1 MSFER
6 FEAFENSRKAALV
19 LADGTVFE
27 GRGFGAEGSVI
38 GEIVFTTAM
47 TGYQET
53 LTDPSYCGQIVT
65 QTFPLIGNYG
75 VNKIDPESNGSAVS
89 GYIVRECCDAP
100 SNFRCEG
107 DLDSYLKGLN
117 IVGICDIDT
126 RRLTRIIRE
135 SGVMNGAIVSG
146 NFDKDKLLE
155 DIRAYKVGEAVPKV
169 SVKEKEYYPAENGK
183 YNVVLMDYGYKFNI
197 RRELVK
203 RGCNVTVMP
212 YNATADEIKA
222 LNPDGIM
229 LSNGPGDPADN
240 IASIN
245 TLKEL
250 ISAKIPTFGICL
262 GHQLL
267 ALANGAKTE
276 KLKYGHRG
284 GNQPV
289 KDLALDKTFITSQ
302 NHGYAVIGDS
312 VPESAGKVSH
322 INGNDGTCE
331 GVRYTNAPAFT
342 VQFHPEACGG
352 PRDTSYLFDEFIKL
366 MGKLE
371 VTSNAVKK

>member
-1 MSFER
+1 MS
-6 FEAFENSRKAALV
+6 
-19 LADGTVFE
+19 
-27 GRGFGAEGSVI
+27 
-38 GEIVFTTAM
+38 
-47 TGYQET
+47 
-53 LTDPSYCGQIVT
+53 
-65 QTFPLIGNYG
+65 
-75 VNKIDPESNGSAVS
+75 
-89 GYIVRECCDAP
+89 
-100 SNFRCEG
+100 
-107 DLDSYLKGLN
+107 
-117 IVGICDIDT
+117 
-126 RRLTRIIRE
+126 
-135 SGVMNGAIVSG
+135 
-146 NFDKDKLLE
+146 
-155 DIRAYKVGEAVPKV
+155 KV

-222 LNPDGIM
+222 LSPDGIM
-229 LSNGPGDPADN
+229 LSNGPGDPTDN
-240 IASIN
+240 ARSIE
-245 TLKEL
+245 TLREL
-250 ISAKIPTFGICL
+250 IPARIPTFGICL

-312 VPESAGKVSH
+312 VSAEVGAVSH

-352 PRDTSYLFDEFIKL
+352 PHDTSYLFDEFIKL
-366 MGKLE
+366 MIDQKPSRG
-371 VTSNAVKK
+371 SA

>member
-1 MSFER
+1 MLFEGK
-6 FEAFENSRKAALV
+6 KAALV

-27 GRGFGAEGSVI
+27 GRSFGAEGNTV

-75 VNKIDPESNGSAVS
+75 VNKIDPESRGSAVS
-89 GYIVRECCDAP
+89 GYIVRECCEFP

-107 DLDSYLKGLN
+107 GLDEYLKALN
-117 IVGICDIDT
+117 VVGVCDIDT

-135 SGVMNGAIVSG
+135 SGVMNGAIVCG
-146 NFDKDKLLE
+146 EFDKERLLA
-155 DIRAYKVGEAVPKV
+155 DIRAYRVGEVVSKV
-169 SVKEKEYYPAENGK
+169 SVREREFFPAEGEARF
-183 YNVVLMDYGYKFNI
+183 NVVLMDYGYKFNI

-212 YNATADEIKA
+212 YNSAADEIKA
-222 LNPDGIM
+222 LSPDGIM

-240 IASIN
+240 AVSIN
-245 TLKEL
+245 TLREL
-250 ISAKIPTFGICL
+250 IPARIPTFGICL

-267 ALANGAKTE
+267 ALANGARTE

-289 KDLALDKTFITSQ
+289 KDIALDRTFITSQ
-302 NHGYAVIGDS
+302 NHGYAVIGGS
-312 VPESAGKVSH
+312 VPESAGRVSH

-331 GVRYTNAPAFT
+331 GVRYSNAPAFT

-352 PRDTSYLFDEFIKL
+352 PHDTSYLFDEFIRL
-366 MGKLE
+366 MDDRGG
-371 VTSNAVKK
+371 NR

>member
-1 MSFER
+1 MI
-6 FEAFENSRKAALV
+6 FENKKKASLI

-27 GRGFGAEGSVI
+27 GRSFGAEGRVI

-47 TGYQET
+47 VGYQET

-75 VNKIDPESNGSAVS
+75 VNKIDPESNGSVVS
-89 GYIVRECCDAP
+89 GYIVREHCEDP

-107 DLDSYLKGLN
+107 DLDSYLKSFG
-117 IVGICDIDT
+117 IVGIYDIDT

-135 SGVMNGAIVSG
+135 SGVMNGAIVCG
-146 NFDKDKLLE
+146 DFDKDTLMEEIK
-155 DIRAYKVGEAVPKV
+155 AYKVGCVVPKV
-169 SVKEKEYYPAENGK
+169 SVKEKQTFPAEGEARF
-183 YNVVLMDYGYKFNI
+183 NVVLMDYGYKHNI
-197 RRELVK
+197 RRELQK

-212 YNATADEIKA
+212 CDSSAEEIKA
-222 LNPDGIM
+222 QNPDGIM
-229 LSNGPGDPADN
+229 LSNGPGDPTDN
-240 IASIN
+240 PVSIN
-245 TLKEL
+245 TLREL
-250 ISAKIPTFGICL
+250 IPAQIPTFGICL

-289 KDLALDKTFITSQ
+289 RDIAMDKTFITSQ
-302 NHGYAVIGDS
+302 NHGYAVIGDTL
-312 VPESAGKVSH
+312 PAEAGEVSH
-322 INGNDGTCE
+322 VNGNDGTCE
-331 GVRYTNAPAFT
+331 GVRYKNAPAFT

-352 PRDTSYLFDEFIKL
+352 PKDTAYLFDQFIKL
-366 MGKLE
+366 ME
-371 VTSNAVKK
+371 EKK